1 MLLSATSNR
10 VALIDIKPLER
21 TSVAPPTAQSP
32 HLAFLTFRLVDD
44 DRTRGGRNGAAFGTT
59 ATYFCHPSRSDA
71 ESFADG
77 DISHFGLYVRSPK
90 NRCAGATREASDA
103 LGRMR

>member
-10 VALIDIKPLER
+10 VALIDIKPMER

-44 DRTRGGRNGAAFGTT
+44 DPTLGGRNGAAYGT
-59 ATYFCHPSRSDA
+59 SRTNSVGQEMSAVGGEPDYRRA
-71 ESFADG
+71 RQKVS
-77 DISHFGLYVRSPK
+77 V
-90 NRCAGATREASDA
+90 
-103 LGRMR
+103 